1 MQGAESRDNTAK
13 AASCVPSLTLR
24 AVLIAISSPLLRD
37 AMSRILREAG
47 ATMIHKTA
55 DLDGTLTH
63 LKSMAGDPLDL
74 VIIDAAL
81 CNQRAN
87 AVASLREGNRAARV
101 VVLGYDI
108 DAISSDRVLAA
119 DGVLTFDITADMMV
133 SLLHLIQKGERVV
146 PSELMQAI
154 SERSRKDRDQPAPAM
169 QAPRLGRSQRPSP
182 REAEI
187 LQRLLQG
194 RSNKT
199 IARELG
205 ITETTVK
212 VHLKSLLRKINASN
226 RTQAAIWAL
235 NNGYSADPTSSSFG
249 DAGPMTEAAT
259 GGQADVRSRSVA
271 TQPRSRRQTDESQ

>member
-1 MQGAESRDNTAK
+1 
-13 AASCVPSLTLR
+13 
-24 AVLIAISSPLLRD
+24 
-37 AMSRILREAG
+37 
-47 ATMIHKTA
+47 MIHETA

-63 LKSMAGDPLDL
+63 LRSMAGDPLDL

-87 AVASLREGNRAARV
+87 AVASVREGNRAARV
-101 VVLGYDI
+101 VVLGYDLG
-108 DAISSDRVLAA
+108 AISSDRVLLA

-146 PSELMQAI
+146 PRELMQAI
-154 SERSRKDRDQPAPAM
+154 SERSREERDQPAAM
-169 QAPRLGRSQRPSP
+169 QGPRLGRSQRPSP

-235 NNGYSADPTSSSFG
+235 NNGYSADATSASFG
-249 DAGPMTEAAT
+249 AGEPMTEAET
-259 GGQADVRSRSVA
+259 RGQAAVPSRSVA
-271 TQPRSRRQTDESQ
+271 TQPRFRRQTDESQ